1 MLTQEQIKERATGIG
16 ASEVAAIF
24 DKHKFMSQADLY
36 MVKRGLKPPP
46 DETADMARGNFL
58 EAGIANWTARDL
70 DLQIGVGK
78 TIRHPDHSIAIATP
92 DRLILPP
99 STDSHIR
106 FTEPIGVLEIKSPRR
121 GDDYE
126 RPEVDPQGVPEYI
139 ALQVQWQLGI
149 ARAYY
154 KVDADVGI
162 VSALIYGELSI
173 YRFTFNAE
181 LFNLM
186 LDRAVE
192 WWDNHIINDT
202 PPPIDGSAG
211 SKDYLARAYPRD
223 TTTILKDSDPDVEG
237 YIFSLKDFEAE
248 AKDIKERIAYLHNK
262 IKAFIGDAAGVAGG
276 WGKITF
282 KATKDREKWDTKAMK
297 AHLKI
302 NDPDWERFMEVKP
315 GSRVFRPTWK

>member
-1 MLTQEQIKERATGIG
+1 MLTAEQIKERATGIG
-16 ASEVAAIF
+16 ASEIAAVF

-36 MVKRGLKPPP
+36 MVKRGPKPPP
-46 DETADMARGNFL
+46 DETVDMARGNYL
-58 EAGIANWTARDL
+58 EAGIADWTARDE
-70 DLQIGVGK
+70 DLQTSVGK

-92 DRLILPP
+92 DRLIMEPNTNGGP
-99 STDSHIR
+99 
-106 FTEPIGVLEIKSPRR
+106 FEPIGVLEIKSPRR
-121 GDDYE
+121 GDSYE

-149 ARAYY
+149 ACAYY
-154 KVDADVGI
+154 GADMDIGI

-181 LFNLM
+181 LFALM

-192 WWDNHIINDT
+192 WWDDHVLNDT

-211 SKDYLARAYPRD
+211 AKDYLARAHPRH
-223 TTTILKDSDPDVEG
+223 TTEVLKDSDPDVEG
-237 YIFSLKDFEAE
+237 YIFKLKEAE
-248 AKDIKERIAYLHNK
+248 ADAKDMKEKIAFLQNH
-262 IKAFIGDAAGVAGG
+262 IKAYIGDAAGVAGR

-282 KATKDREKWDTKAMK
+282 KATKDREKWDTKALK
-297 AHLKI
+297 AYAKL
-302 NDPDWERFMEVKP
+302 NDPEWELYRTYQP